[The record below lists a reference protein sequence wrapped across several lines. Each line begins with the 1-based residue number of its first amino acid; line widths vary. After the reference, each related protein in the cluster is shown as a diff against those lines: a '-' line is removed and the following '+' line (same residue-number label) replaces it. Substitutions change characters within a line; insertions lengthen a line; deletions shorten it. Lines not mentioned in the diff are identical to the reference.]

1 MTRPDMTVP
10 VYIDADHIPDEPA
23 EAVVWLGDL
32 AYGGCRASTY
42 MPAMEYHHAAQMMA
56 NHWRAILTDDTT
68 GVGWMRDY
76 HRPSHNRT
84 AISRE
89 GGWSLYPMPEISL
102 ADEHLEGVSNDTAQM
117 LRKACG
123 WDACL
128 TGPQRQRFRAS
139 QVAKVAY
146 LEFCAAGWMEA
157 AAQYDEGHRSVHAVY
172 HVGERRLSGHDM
184 EAISDVAGAI
194 ACACLAARVELWAW
208 QTMAAMDVAPRSDR
222 AVRRV

>member
-1 MTRPDMTVP
+1 MSRQDTTVP
-10 VYIDADHIPDEPA
+10 VYIDADHIPDEPS

-42 MPAMEYHHAAQMMA
+42 MPAMEYHHATQMMA
-56 NHWRAILTDDTT
+56 QHWRAILCDDTK

-76 HRPSHNRT
+76 HRPSCNRT
-84 AISRE
+84 AISRD
-89 GGWSLYPMPEISL
+89 GGWTLYPEAQISL

-123 WDACL
+123 WGC
-128 TGPQRQRFRAS
+128 RFRAS
-139 QVAKVAY
+139 HVVKSAY

-157 AAQYDEGHRSVHAVY
+157 AAAYDDGVRSVHAFY
-172 HVGERRLSGHDM
+172 YVGERRLSGHDM

-208 QTMAAMDVAPRSDR
+208 QTMAAMGVTPRSDR
-222 AVRRV
+222 AARRV